1 MTSGQDESEQDSARP
16 EADEAVA
23 AGDDGVDD
31 AADDAAA
38 ARTEAADE
46 TAEDHAG
53 ADGSPEPT
61 DEVEV
66 AQDEPTEEELSDD
79 DLLISDEDADE
90 TVAGTPTFEPEALTQ
105 AISTAAIAIVG
116 RRNRTERGIWITG
129 VVLLLGAI
137 GVLAYYLS
145 EATDSAIRWEDRS
158 AELSEINYDLGGNIA
173 DLQTEISNLESDNQV
188 YADQNRELRERVL
201 ELSDE
206 KQQAL
211 DTNAYSAQQAE
222 RLDGLVS
229 QGVVASSALARCV
242 QEQNNLAAI
251 LENPEDYDEEQ
262 IAEYADSVD
271 ELCVAALESY
281 NQFQADVVG

>member
-1 MTSGQDESEQDSARP
+1 MTSGQDEPDQDSTRP
-16 EADEAVA
+16 EDDDQAVSR
-23 AGDDGVDD
+23 DGVADAGA
-31 AADDAAA
+31 AADDA
-38 ARTEAADE
+38 
-46 TAEDHAG
+46 
-53 ADGSPEPT
+53 PEPT

-66 AQDEPTEEELSDD
+66 ATDATDATDASAGDD
-79 DLLISDEDADE
+79 DEMLVSDEDEDQ
-90 TVAGTPTFEPEALTQ
+90 TVAGTATFEPEALTQ

-129 VVLLLGAI
+129 VVLLLGVI

-145 EATDSAIRWEDRS
+145 EATDSAIRWEGRS
-158 AELSEINYDLGGNIA
+158 AELSEINYDLGANIA

-188 YADQNRELRERVL
+188 YADQNRELRDRVL

-222 RLDGLVS
+222 RLDALVS

-251 LENPEDYDEEQ
+251 LAEPDDFDEDQ
-262 IAEYADSVD
+262 IAEYAASVD

-281 NQFQADVVG
+281 NQFQADVVE